1 MEEHFHIEVWD
12 KANWSLNTFVGY
24 ESLLLHDV
32 ANGPVKQNLK
42 IYDKTEKTGIQ
53 TKEMCNLSFNLN
65 FEEVWDFKL
74 KFIEFQTTDLNDR
87 YKPQRIRPRLLIR
100 LENSKVHKSYNEVV
114 STEKVSPMPYWQ
126 QVGKG
131 IYFRG
136 TFMELEQQL
145 ITLEL
150 SQGINI
156 KNLKRGLIGIKTIGL
171 MGNLD
176 RQLQTELIIHKQN

>member
-42 IYDKTEKTGIQ
+42 IYDKTEKSGIQ

-74 KFIEFQTTDLNDR
+74 KFIEF
-87 YKPQRIRPRLLIR
+87 
-100 LENSKVHKSYNEVV
+100 
-114 STEKVSPMPYWQ
+114 
-126 QVGKG
+126 
-131 IYFRG
+131 
-136 TFMELEQQL
+136 
-145 ITLEL
+145 
-150 SQGINI
+150 
-156 KNLKRGLIGIKTIGL
+156 
-171 MGNLD
+171 
-176 RQLQTELIIHKQN
+176 

>member
-12 KANWSLNTFVGY
+12 KANWSLNTIVGY

-74 KFIEFQTTDLNDR
+74 KFIEF
-87 YKPQRIRPRLLIR
+87 
-100 LENSKVHKSYNEVV
+100 
-114 STEKVSPMPYWQ
+114 
-126 QVGKG
+126 
-131 IYFRG
+131 
-136 TFMELEQQL
+136 
-145 ITLEL
+145 
-150 SQGINI
+150 
-156 KNLKRGLIGIKTIGL
+156 
-171 MGNLD
+171 
-176 RQLQTELIIHKQN
+176 